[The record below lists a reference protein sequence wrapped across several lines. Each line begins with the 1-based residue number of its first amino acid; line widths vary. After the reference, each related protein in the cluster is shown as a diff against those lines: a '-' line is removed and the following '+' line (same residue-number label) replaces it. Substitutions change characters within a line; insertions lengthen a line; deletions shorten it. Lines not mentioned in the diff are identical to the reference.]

1 MLGLPQSTETRRALP
16 KADFFRKY
24 DLKPA
29 QRTAFDADV
38 ARMSFV
44 NVLMP
49 QTLPAIAEGKEV
61 KAIFVI
67 EVELKRKDFDHK
79 SIDLIA
85 RLIPQRIVFALRF
98 EDNVMLAVYHDKLF
112 TALWQNV
119 ESATLPLSGLTF
131 DAVWETVV
139 SSIGQFSVETEKT
152 LSEQIAE
159 NDGRAKLERQIA
171 ALEKQMRT
179 TTQTRRQRELYSQIK
194 KLKGGL
200 NG

>member
-1 MLGLPQSTETRRALP
+1 MLGLPQSTEIRRALP
-16 KADFFRKY
+16 KSDFFRKC

-49 QTLPAIAEGKEV
+49 QTLPAIAEGNEV

-67 EVELKRKDFDHK
+67 EVELKRKDFDRK
-79 SIDLIA
+79 SIGLIA

-112 TALWQNV
+112 TAQWQTV
-119 ESATLPLSGLTF
+119 ESTSLPLSGLTL
-131 DAVWETVV
+131 DAAWEAIV
-139 SSIGQFSVETEKT
+139 STIGQFSIESEKT

-159 NDGRAKLERQIA
+159 DDNRAKLERQIA
-171 ALEKQMRT
+171 SLEKQMAAT
-179 TTQTRRQRELYSQIK
+179 KQPRRKREIFEQIK
-194 KLKGGL
+194 SLKK
-200 NG
+200 

>member
-1 MLGLPQSTETRRALP
+1 MLGLPQSTETRKALP
-16 KADFFRKY
+16 KVDFYRKY

-38 ARMSFV
+38 ARLSFV
-44 NVLMP
+44 NALMP

-67 EVELKRKDFDHK
+67 EVELKRKDFDQK
-79 SIDLIA
+79 SIGLIA

-98 EDNVMLAVYHDKLF
+98 EDKLQLAVYHDKLF
-112 TALWQNV
+112 TAPWQSV
-119 ESATLPLSGLTF
+119 ETATLPLSGLSL
-131 DAVWETVV
+131 DAVWETFV

-159 NDGRAKLERQIA
+159 DDSRAKLERQIA
-171 ALEKQMRT
+171 ALEKQMAAAK
-179 TTQTRRQRELYSQIK
+179 QPRRKREIYELIK
-194 KLKGGL
+194 SLKK
-200 NG
+200 

>member
-1 MLGLPQSTETRRALP
+1 MLGLPQSTETRKALP

-24 DLKPA
+24 DLRQA
-29 QRTAFDADV
+29 QRSAIDADV

-44 NVLMP
+44 NALMP
-49 QTLPAIAEGKEV
+49 QTLPTIAEGKDV

-85 RLIPQRIVFALRF
+85 RFIPQRIVFVLSF
-98 EDNVMLAVYHDKLF
+98 EDKVMLAVYHDQLF
-112 TALWQNV
+112 TTQWQTV
-119 ESATLPLSGLTF
+119 ESATLPLAGLTL
-131 DAVWETVV
+131 DAVWATIV
-139 SSIGQFSVETEKT
+139 SSIGQFSVATKKT
-152 LSEQIAE
+152 LSEQIAAD
-159 NDGRAKLERQIA
+159 NTRAKIERQITV
-171 ALEKQMRT
+171 LEKQMRT

>member
-79 SIDLIA
+79 NIDLIA

-98 EDNVMLAVYHDKLF
+98 EDKVMLAVYHDKLF
-112 TALWQNV
+112 TAQCQTV
-119 ESATLPLSGLTF
+119 ESATLPLAGLTL
-131 DAVWETVV
+131 DAVWENIV
-139 SSIGQFSVETEKT
+139 STIGQFSVAAENTI
-152 LSEQIAE
+152 SEQIAE
-159 NDGRAKLERQIA
+159 DDSRAKIERQIA
-171 ALEKQMRT
+171 VLEKQMRT

-194 KLKGGL
+194 KLKSSL
-200 NG
+200 

>member
-44 NVLMP
+44 NALMP

-67 EVELKRKDFDHK
+67 EVEMKRKDFDTK
-79 SIDLIA
+79 SIALIA

-98 EDNVMLAVYHDKLF
+98 EDKVQLAVYHDKLF
-112 TALWQNV
+112 TAQWQTV
-119 ESATLPLSGLTF
+119 ESATLPLSGLNL
-131 DAVWETVV
+131 DAVWANIV
-139 SSIGQFSVETEKT
+139 SAIGQFSVESDKS

-159 NDGRAKLERQIA
+159 DDSRAKIERQIA
-171 ALEKQMRT
+171 ALEKQMRAT
-179 TTQTRRQRELYSQIK
+179 SQTRRQRELYSQIK
-194 KLKGGL
+194 KLKNIL
-200 NG
+200 

>member
-1 MLGLPQSTETRRALP
+1 MLGLPQSTETQRALP
-16 KADFFRKY
+16 KADLYRKY

-29 QRTAFDADV
+29 QRSVIDVDV

-44 NVLMP
+44 NALMP

-67 EVELKRKDFDHK
+67 EVEMKRQDFDTK
-79 SIDLIA
+79 SIALIA

-98 EDNVMLAVYHDKLF
+98 EDKVMLAVYHDKLF
-112 TALWQNV
+112 TAQWQTV
-119 ESATLPLSGLTF
+119 ESSTLPLSGLTL
-131 DAVWETVV
+131 DAVWGTIV
-139 SSIGQFSVETEKT
+139 STIGQFTFETEKT

-159 NDGRAKLERQIA
+159 DDSRAKLDRQIA
-171 ALEKQMRT
+171 ALEKQMRS

-194 KLKGGL
+194 KLKSSL
-200 NG
+200 

>member
-1 MLGLPQSTETRRALP
+1 MLGLPQSTETRKALP
-16 KADFFRKY
+16 KVDFFRKY

-44 NVLMP
+44 NALMP
-49 QTLPAIAEGKEV
+49 QTLPVIAEGSEV

-67 EVELKRKDFDHK
+67 VVELKRRDFDHK
-79 SIDLIA
+79 SIALIA
-85 RLIPQRIVFALRF
+85 RLISQRIVFALRF
-98 EDNVMLAVYHDKLF
+98 EDKVMLAVYHDKLF
-112 TALWQNV
+112 TTQWQSV
-119 ESATLPLSGLTF
+119 ESATLPLSGLTL
-131 DAVWETVV
+131 DAVWETFV
-139 SSIGQFSVETEKT
+139 SAIGQFAVETEKT

-159 NDGRAKLERQIA
+159 DNSRAKLYRQIA
-171 ALEKQMRT
+171 VLENQMRT
-179 TTQTRRQRELYSQIK
+179 TTQNRRQRELYAQIK